1 MKATRGRPKLK
12 PDVRMEVIPFRAG
25 GADKAEYQ
33 QAADLAEQSLS
44 DWIRD
49 TLGTAAKRA
58 IRKAS
63 RSS

>member
-1 MKATRGRPKLK
+1 MKAARGRPELK
-12 PDVRMEVIPFRAG
+12 PEERMAVIPFRAKE
-25 GADKAEYQ
+25 ADKAEYQ
-33 QAADLAEQSLS
+33 QAADIAELSLS

-49 TLGTAAKRA
+49 TLSAAAKRA

>member
-1 MKATRGRPKLK
+1 MKAARGRPKLK
-12 PDVRMEVIPFRAG
+12 PEMRKAVIPFRADE
-25 GADKAEYQ
+25 ADKAEYQ

-49 TLGTAAKRA
+49 TLSTAAKRT

-63 RSS
+63 RCS